1 MGWGCRSACP
11 HNCPI
16 QLFLGALLKFNTGNV
31 ITLTLLHPRPS
42 IPVRSWTFEEDTVVR
57 IGRSLKNQVV
67 LYSSVVS
74 RFHVE
79 LRRVGRIWKAINL
92 GTNGTYIDGLPIV
105 EEAIADGQIIH
116 LAISGPQIRFN
127 LGQPQYSLSSPK
139 PTLHSSHILRTP
151 DAGIQL
157 EVLPTLRSSE
167 CDAADEWDREEI
179 TETESVRDP

>member
-1 MGWGCRSACP
+1 M
-11 HNCPI
+11 
-16 QLFLGALLKFNTGNV
+16 
-31 ITLTLLHPRPS
+31 ITLTLLHPLQS
-42 IPVRSWTFEEDTVVR
+42 IPVRSWTFEEDTVIR

-79 LRRVGRIWKAINL
+79 LRRVGLSWKAINL
-92 GTNGTYIDGLPIV
+92 GTNGTYVDGIS
-105 EEAIADGQIIH
+105 IAEGGIEDGQILR

-139 PTLHSSHILRTP
+139 QPLHSSQILRTP

-157 EVLPTLRSSE
+157 EVLPTLQSSKF
-167 CDAADEWDREEI
+167 DAPRQWDREEI
-179 TETESVRDP
+179 TETEPVRDP